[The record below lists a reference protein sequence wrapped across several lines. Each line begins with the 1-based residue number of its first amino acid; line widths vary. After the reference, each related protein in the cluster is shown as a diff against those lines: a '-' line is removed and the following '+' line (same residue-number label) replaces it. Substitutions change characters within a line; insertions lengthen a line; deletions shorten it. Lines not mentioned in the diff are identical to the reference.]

1 MAELRIYRIGHA
13 VPFAMG
19 FHKGGAPMLCKVSSP
34 LARLWVRLP
43 VWFGRIESVRV
54 GNDTVSFVR
63 ITLF

>member
-1 MAELRIYRIGHA
+1 
-13 VPFAMG
+13 
-19 FHKGGAPMLCKVSSP
+19 MLCKVSSP

-54 GNDTVSFVR
+54 GNDTTSFVR